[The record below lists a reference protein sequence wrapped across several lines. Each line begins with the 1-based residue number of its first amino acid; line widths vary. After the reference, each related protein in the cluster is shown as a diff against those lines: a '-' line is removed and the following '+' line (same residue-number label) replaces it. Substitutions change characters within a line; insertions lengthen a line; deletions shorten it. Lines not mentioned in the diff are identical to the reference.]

1 MLGLAASH
9 SGTIKL
15 SLPVYSPEFS
25 IVNPPPSSLQRK
37 ELRSLCS
44 GKELVSSLFLW
55 SSTMVLGILN
65 IFILWAEEVF
75 EEKEAVF

>member
-44 GKELVSSLFLW
+44 GERAGQFLVSVVFNHGSGNFKHLY
-55 SSTMVLGILN
+55 TLGRRG
-65 IFILWAEEVF
+65 V
-75 EEKEAVF
+75 